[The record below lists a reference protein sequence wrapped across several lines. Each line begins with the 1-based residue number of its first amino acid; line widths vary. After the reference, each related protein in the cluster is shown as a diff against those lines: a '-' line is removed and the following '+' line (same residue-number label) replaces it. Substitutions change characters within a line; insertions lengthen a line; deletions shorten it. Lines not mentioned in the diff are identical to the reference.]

1 MTGLRDWLIYFSGS
15 KDDPQE
21 DDKKTETEK
30 EETDADADVDVASS
44 DQSGD
49 TVPVILGSKGS
60 IQWKLG
66 TPMPDPRARACA
78 VAVDY
83 DTIFVIGT
91 GGLID
96 ILLKAYYN

>member
-1 MTGLRDWLIYFSGS
+1 MSIDFSGS
-15 KDDPQE
+15 KDDPLE

-30 EETDADADVDVASS
+30 EETDADADVNVASS

-96 ILLKAYYN
+96 ILLIVYYARGAMV